1 MAPIPAKLPEVDLRQ
16 AVLVAL
22 TVCGLPIFSIPIRA
36 SAQHGKH
43 ANSAKSACTA
53 ITQAVL
59 KKCTGGG
66 EKKPNDDLTVLVVS
80 FAWH

>member
-1 MAPIPAKLPEVDLRQ
+1 M
-16 AVLVAL
+16 
-22 TVCGLPIFSIPIRA
+22 
-36 SAQHGKH
+36 KH
-43 ANSAKSACTA
+43 TSSAKSACTA

-80 FAWH
+80 FDWR